1 MLDVA
6 RLAAMDAQE
15 AARLLTRVRA
25 ATLAGRHSKVAPR
38 TEIGESWRRA
48 LSSGLDPDG
57 DNRAGLLSLAE
68 VERRRRR
75 SPLAEVL
82 PVLRDAL
89 VSVADA
95 AQHIMVVS
103 DAEGRLL
110 WREGHPSVLKLA
122 DALGFEVGADWS
134 EAAVGTN
141 GVGTPLVT
149 GRPVQVY
156 SAEHF
161 VASHH
166 TWTCAG
172 APVVDP
178 RDGRLLGVVD
188 ISGPLGTMHPA
199 TLSFVTSVAR
209 LAAAELR
216 NRHFAALERLRT
228 AAAPVLCRV
237 GGRALAVDDN
247 GWVAAVTGMP
257 PLDRLALPKAPR
269 AGRVWLPSLGMC
281 AVEPLPGGRLV
292 RVCEEADGADTA
304 TARRVVL
311 DVSRPRRCSVT
322 VSGDTGSWT
331 QELSP
336 RHAELLF
343 VLALN
348 REGLSAAQLAQD
360 IFADPTRTVTVRAEM
375 SRLRRHLAE
384 VLAHRPYRFSEDVRV
399 EVVRPDHAADLLPHS
414 LSPAIARARDGHRRP
429 AWQASETP

>member
-1 MLDVA
+1 MGTNTLDVA
-6 RLAAMDAQE
+6 RLASMDSRE
-15 AARLLTRVRA
+15 ATRLLKSMRA
-25 ATLAGRHSKVAPR
+25 AALEGRRTKVVPR
-38 TEIGESWRRA
+38 TDIEESWRRM
-48 LSSGLDPDG
+48 LDSGLNPDG
-57 DNRAGLLSLAE
+57 GYRAGLLPLAE
-68 VERRRRR
+68 VERRRQH
-75 SPLAEVL
+75 SPLSEVL

-110 WREGHPSVLKLA
+110 WREGHPSVLKQA
-122 DALGFEVGADWS
+122 DTLGFEVGADWS

-149 GRPVQVY
+149 GRPVQVF

-161 VASHH
+161 VATHH

-172 APVVDP
+172 APIVDP

-188 ISGPLGTMHPA
+188 VSGPLSTMHPA
-199 TLSFVTSVAR
+199 TLSFVTSVTR

-216 NRHFAALERLRT
+216 NRHFAALDRLRT
-228 AAAPVLCRV
+228 VAAPVLCRI

-257 PLDRLALPKAPR
+257 PTDRLALPKSPR
-269 AGRVWLPSLGMC
+269 SGRVWLPSLGMC
-281 AVEPLPGGRLV
+281 TVEPLPGGRLV
-292 RVCEEADGADTA
+292 QVDGDGAGPGTS

-311 DVSRPRRCSVT
+311 DLSRPRRCSVT
-322 VSGDTGSWT
+322 VSGDVGSWT

-343 VLALN
+343 VLAQN
-348 REGLSAAQLAQD
+348 REGRSAAQLAQD
-360 IFADPTRTVTVRAEM
+360 IFEDPTRTVTVRAEM
-375 SRLRRHLAE
+375 SRLRRGLAE
-384 VLAHRPYRFSEDVRV
+384 VLAHRPYRFSEDVHV
-399 EVVRPDHAADLLPHS
+399 EVVRPDLPSDLLPHS
-414 LSPAIARARDGHRRP
+414 SSPTVRLARGRHP
-429 AWQASETP
+429 

>member
-1 MLDVA
+1 MQTTTLDVA

-15 AARLLTRVRA
+15 ATRLLQGVRA
-25 ATLAGRHSKVAPR
+25 AALAGRRSKVVPR

-57 DNRAGLLSLAE
+57 DNTAGLLSLAE
-68 VERRRRR
+68 VERRRRH

-82 PVLRDAL
+82 PVLREAL

-110 WREGHPSVLKLA
+110 WREGHPSVLRRA

-134 EAAVGTN
+134 ERAVGTN

-149 GRPVQVY
+149 GRPVQVF
-156 SAEHF
+156 SAEHY
-161 VASHH
+161 VSSHH

-178 RDGRLLGVVD
+178 RDGRLIGVVD

-199 TLSFVTSVAR
+199 TLSFVTSVTR

-257 PLDRLALPKAPR
+257 PTERLVLPKSPR

-281 AVEPLPGGRLV
+281 AIEPLPGGRLV
-292 RVCEEADGADTA
+292 QVVDEADGPGTPA
-304 TARRVVL
+304 ARRVVL
-311 DVSRPRRCSVT
+311 DLSRPRRCSVT
-322 VSGDTGSWT
+322 VSGEAGSWT
-331 QELSP
+331 HELSP

-348 REGLSAAQLAQD
+348 REGRSAAQLAQD
-360 IFADPTRTVTVRAEM
+360 IFEDPTRTVTVRAEM
-375 SRLRRHLAE
+375 SRLRRGLAE
-384 VLAHRPYRFSEDVRV
+384 VLAHRPYRFSEDVHV
-399 EVVRPDHAADLLPHS
+399 EVVRPDRPADLLPHS
-414 LSPAIARARDGHRRP
+414 LAPAIALSRGA
-429 AWQASETP
+429 TP

>member
-1 MLDVA
+1 MHTTTLDVA
-6 RLAAMDAQE
+6 RLAAMDARE
-15 AARLLTRVRA
+15 ATRLLKGVRA
-25 ATLAGRHSKVAPR
+25 AALAGRSSAVAPR
-38 TEIGESWRRA
+38 TEIGESWGRVLR
-48 LSSGLDPDG
+48 SGLDPDG
-57 DNRAGLLSLAE
+57 DNHAGLLSLSD
-68 VERRRRR
+68 VERRRQH

-122 DALGFEVGADWS
+122 DGLGFEVGADWS
-134 EAAVGTN
+134 ESAAGTN

-149 GRPVQVY
+149 GRPVQVF

-161 VASHH
+161 VAAHH

-172 APVVDP
+172 APIVDP

-188 ISGPLGTMHPA
+188 VSGPLNTMHPA

-216 NRHFAALERLRT
+216 GRHFAALERLRT
-228 AAAPVLCRV
+228 VAAPVLCRV

-257 PLDRLALPKAPR
+257 PTDRLTLPKSPR

-281 AVEPLPGGRLV
+281 TIEPLPGGRLV
-292 RVCEEADGADTA
+292 RVGDESAGPGPA

-311 DVSRPRRCSVT
+311 DLSRPRRCTVT
-322 VSGDTGSWT
+322 VSGDAGDWT

-336 RHAELLF
+336 RHAELLL

-348 REGLSAAQLAQD
+348 REGRSAAQLAQD
-360 IFADPTRTVTVRAEM
+360 IFEDPTRTVTVRAEM
-375 SRLRRHLAE
+375 SRLRRRLAE

-399 EVVRPDHAADLLPHS
+399 EVVRPDHPADLLPHS
-414 LSPAIARARDGHRRP
+414 LSPAVATARGRLP
-429 AWQASETP
+429 

>member
-1 MLDVA
+1 METNTLDVA
-6 RLAAMDAQE
+6 RLAAMDSRE
-15 AARLLTRVRA
+15 ATRLLKSMRA
-25 ATLAGRHSKVAPR
+25 AALEGRRTKVVPR
-38 TEIGESWRRA
+38 TDIGESWRRM

-57 DNRAGLLSLAE
+57 ENRAGLLPLAE
-68 VERRRRR
+68 VERRRRHSR
-75 SPLAEVL
+75 LTEVL

-122 DALGFEVGADWS
+122 DTLGFEVGADWS
-134 EAAVGTN
+134 ETAAGTN

-149 GRPVQVY
+149 GRPVQVF

-161 VASHH
+161 VSAHH

-172 APVVDP
+172 APIVDP

-188 ISGPLGTMHPA
+188 ISGPLSTMHPA
-199 TLSFVTSVAR
+199 TLSFVTSVTR

-228 AAAPVLCRV
+228 VAAPVLCRI

-257 PLDRLALPKAPR
+257 PTDRLALPKAPR
-269 AGRVWLPSLGMC
+269 SGRVWLPSLGMC
-281 AVEPLPGGRLV
+281 TVEPLPGGRLV
-292 RVCEEADGADTA
+292 QVDGEGGGAGPS

-311 DVSRPRRCSVT
+311 DLSRPRRCSVT
-322 VSGDTGSWT
+322 VSGDAGSWT

-343 VLALN
+343 VLAQN
-348 REGLSAAQLAQD
+348 REGRSAAQLAQD
-360 IFADPTRTVTVRAEM
+360 IFEDPTRTVTVRAEM

-399 EVVRPDHAADLLPHS
+399 EVVGPDRPADLLPHS
-414 LSPAIARARDGHRRP
+414 SSPAVRLARGRHP
-429 AWQASETP
+429 

>member
-1 MLDVA
+1 MQTNPLDVG
-6 RLAAMDAQE
+6 RLAAMDARE
-15 AARLLTRVRA
+15 AARLLKGMRA
-25 ATLAGRHSKVAPR
+25 AALAGRRPEVVPR

-48 LSSGLDPDG
+48 LRSGLDPDG
-57 DNRAGLLSLAE
+57 DSHPGLLPAAE
-68 VERRRRR
+68 VERRRRH
-75 SPLAEVL
+75 SPLTQAL

-110 WREGHPSVLKLA
+110 WREGHPAVLKLA

-134 EAAVGTN
+134 EPAVGTN

-149 GRPVQVY
+149 GRPVQVF

-161 VASHH
+161 VAAHH
-166 TWTCAG
+166 AWTCAG

-178 RDGRLLGVVD
+178 RDGRLIGVVD
-188 ISGPLGTMHPA
+188 ISGPLATLHPA

-216 NRHFAALERLRT
+216 DRHHAALERLRT

-237 GGRALAVDDN
+237 GGRALAVDAN

-257 PLDRLALPKAPR
+257 PIDRLALPGTLR
-269 AGRVWLPSLGMC
+269 GGRVWLPSLGMC
-281 AVEPLPGGRLV
+281 TVGPLPGGRLV
-292 RVCEEADGADTA
+292 QVADDAGGASA
-304 TARRVVL
+304 ASQLRVVL
-311 DVSRPRRCSVT
+311 DLSRPRRCPVT
-322 VSGDTGSWT
+322 VTGDAGSWA

-343 VLALN
+343 VLALHP
-348 REGLSAAQLAQD
+348 EGRSAAQLAQD
-360 IFADPTRTVTVRAEM
+360 IFGDPTRTVTVRAEM
-375 SRLRRHLAE
+375 SRLRRRLAE
-384 VLAHRPYRFSEDVRV
+384 VLAHRPYRFGDNVSV
-399 EVVRPDHAADLLPHS
+399 EVIRPDHPADLLAHS
-414 LSPAIARARDGHRRP
+414 SSPTVVRARDGR
-429 AWQASETP
+429 T